1 MDANVRIPP
10 SQPDGHDDPPQDSPQ
25 DTELEDTNW
34 VYRLFIPEVT
44 EQEAMCF
51 ANIGTYSASNPF
63 DLALFHY
70 PGIFLEHPA
79 RTRQSAPGMIPNHKK
94 ARWLSPVSSAHWV
107 TVRAPGLLD
116 LEQPITRMDLLA
128 LPGSTTYNNTTLG
141 DLLLLVKA
149 SCIDGFMTT
158 RAYLGDDCPDLG
170 VMIKPHTHTV
180 THCNTHRN
188 TLSLLR

>member
-51 ANIGTYSASNPF
+51 ANIGTDSVNNPY
-63 DLALFHY
+63 LALFPD

-79 RTRQSAPGMIPNHKK
+79 RTRQSAPGMIPKHKK
-94 ARWLSPVSSAHWV
+94 ARCL
-107 TVRAPGLLD
+107 
-116 LEQPITRMDLLA
+116 IC
-128 LPGSTTYNNTTLG
+128 TLG
-141 DLLLLVKA
+141 HCSRAKTSRLR
-149 SCIDGFMTT
+149 TT
-158 RAYLGDDCPDLG
+158 HHTHGSAGSVRVENIQQHYLG
-170 VMIKPHTHTV
+170 
-180 THCNTHRN
+180 
-188 TLSLLR
+188 